1 MILREPAAIDRYLRE
16 LRERDRAHAGAA
28 AADDAAAFTRLLEAH
43 TVVMDHGAGEA
54 VEESLATWL
63 SLLDDATWRE
73 RVREVRADPA
83 FLAPA

>member
-1 MILREPAAIDRYLRE
+1 MILREPGEIDRYLRE
-16 LRERDRAHAGAA
+16 LRERDRAA
-28 AADDAAAFTRLLEAH
+28 AADGTGDDAQAFTRLLDAH
-43 TVVMDHGAGEA
+43 TVVMDHGDGEA

-63 SLLDDATWRE
+63 SLLDEHTWRE